1 MHTEEKN
8 GLIEQFCSGSGA
20 RSVPLCEQIMW
31 SGFCRRGQITGEYQT
46 GCSPFVPIWQKR
58 ENKNGWKQR
67 GGSMVAA
74 PKSCLSHP
82 LSASTPI
89 ITQLCQEFLASA
101 ILWHTFLYIFSEI
114 NSPIHP
120 IPSCHIG
127 LRVPNCYR
135 SISTYLEVP
144 QRTSKYPE
152 VPQSTSK
159 YLKTQEITQCT
170 PKYLEIPLST

>member
-1 MHTEEKN
+1 MYPYDIGYVNKLCDQGFVGGVRSLVN
-8 GLIEQFCSGSGA
+8 IKRVVLRLFRSG
-20 RSVPLCEQIMW
+20 R
-31 SGFCRRGQITGEYQT
+31 
-46 GCSPFVPIWQKR
+46 KR